1 MGLLRW
7 LDVAGVMAL
16 MAATAAFGPRNPVW
30 LLLAGLSLA
39 LVSWVFWLAARLQL
53 GSSFARQVEVRRLVT
68 TGLYSKLRHPIYVF
82 VGLAFLGL
90 IVAWQEWDLL
100 AVWVIAALVLFLKS
114 RREEQTLIQAYGA
127 EYLEYR
133 RRTWF

>member
-7 LDVAGVMAL
+7 FDLALVLVL
-16 MAATAAFGPRNPVW
+16 MAATALFAPRDPSW
-30 LLLAGLSLA
+30 LLAGLGLS
-39 LVSWVFWLAARLQL
+39 LVSWVLWLIARLQF
-53 GSSFARQVEVRRLVT
+53 GASFSRRVEVRELVT

-82 VGLAFLGL
+82 VSLAFLGL

-100 AVWVIAALVLFLKS
+100 VPWAIAVVVLFVKS
-114 RREEQTLIQAYGA
+114 RREEQTLIEAYGP
-127 EYLEYR
+127 EYVEYR